1 MIEMFYHTVKRR
13 KSSMMWIL
21 GDHLKILTV
30 TRGLRNYYIL
40 HDTINNKEEN
50 IKFLLFLFSSPFC
63 IHTYSH

>member
-1 MIEMFYHTVKRR
+1 
-13 KSSMMWIL
+13 MWIL
-21 GDHLKILTV
+21 GDHLKILTI

-40 HDTINNKEEN
+40 HDTINNKGKN